1 METTLSHLRLW
12 QLISPALPVGA
23 YAYSQGLEYAV
34 DQGWVKNEASAQ
46 AWITGVASH
55 SVARL
60 DLPVLV
66 RMYSVWSE
74 NEPGDKK
81 GDKNEIVRWSRFL
94 LASRESAEILA
105 EDRHLGQALAKLL
118 VDLEIEQADEWR
130 QSELSNFPA
139 MFSLAA
145 QQWQVSLDQTLAGYL
160 WAWSENQV
168 AAAIKLVPLGQTAG
182 QRILSH
188 LIEQIP
194 VCVDEAI
201 ACEDEEIGVLC
212 PGLAMASAKHETQY
226 SRLFRS

>member
-1 METTLSHLRLW
+1 MDDTYSHLRLW

-34 DQGWVKNEASAQ
+34 DAGWISDEASVKD
-46 AWITGVASH
+46 WISGVAEN

-66 RMYSVWSE
+66 RMYQAWQEDELEV
-74 NEPGDKK
+74 K
-81 GDKNEIVRWSRFL
+81 RWSRFL
-94 LASRESAEILA
+94 LASRESSEILA
-105 EDRHLGQALAKLL
+105 EDRHLGQALARLL
-118 VDLEIEQADEWR
+118 SDLNIEQAVPWQ

-145 QQWQVSLDQTLAGYL
+145 QQWHIALDQTLSGYV
-160 WAWSENQV
+160 WAWCENQV
-168 AAAIKLVPLGQTAG
+168 AAAIKIVPLGQTAG

-188 LIEQIP
+188 LIAQIP
-194 VCVDEAI
+194 SYVDDAMKCV
-201 ACEDEEIGVLC
+201 DEEIGVLC
-212 PGLAMASAKHETQY
+212 PGLAIASAKHETQY